1 MVRQINFF
9 LIFGKNLLNSRL
21 FINLKS
27 IIFISEDNLK
37 LSIFNFL
44 SKENENL
51 FFESKLISTKFIFGK

>member
-9 LIFGKNLLNSRL
+9 FDIWKKSPQFEL

-51 FFESKLISTKFIFGK
+51 F